1 MRSSAL
7 GVRSVTVDVV
17 GRLVHTVAPVACRR
31 RQVSGSHHPR
41 HPGGGEQAVKQQ
53 NIGRLCRAEDGKWR
67 EYITEMRPRVGRPVS
82 CPFSAPRAQ
91 VFRRGSEIRFC
102 KGYQF
107 VSALQSSHLPLHN
120 TSFTMALALGSR
132 QIGRVG
138 AKAPARSV
146 RANAASRPLWRPGS
160 TPPAHLKGE

>member
-1 MRSSAL
+1 MAAHLHGHSSRTLDACT
-7 GVRSVTVDVV
+7 GPPQTAR
-17 GRLVHTVAPVACRR
+17 VHLNTFCLPVALASTRLLSL
-31 RQVSGSHHPR
+31 VPLF
-41 HPGGGEQAVKQQ
+41 PG
-53 NIGRLCRAEDGKWR
+53 
-67 EYITEMRPRVGRPVS
+67 T
-82 CPFSAPRAQ
+82 Q
-91 VFRRGSEIRFC
+91 VFRPGSEIRFWR
-102 KGYQF
+102 GYQF
-107 VSALQSSHLPLHN
+107 VPAPESSHLPLHN